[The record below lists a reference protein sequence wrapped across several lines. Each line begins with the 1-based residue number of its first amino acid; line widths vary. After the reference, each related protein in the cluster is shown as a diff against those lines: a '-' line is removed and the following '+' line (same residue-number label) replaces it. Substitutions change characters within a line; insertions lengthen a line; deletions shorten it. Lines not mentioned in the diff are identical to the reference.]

1 MSIFNIGVS
10 TIEAPVFEGYSHDGD
25 GMAVAVQES
34 FEDRLAIIEAMHQI
48 GQEEVNYKSK
58 LKVLESSNA
67 NDYEIETL
75 KESYEIAMEGAF
87 DNTIERIKKFF
98 SNLWGKITAYFK
110 SLVKYFDY
118 LFKNAKD
125 FATKYEKDLREKDG
139 KGNLSG
145 FEFSLYTY
153 TNLDEASNKNIY
165 DRVLSQGAGNINIKI
180 ANTNDEKTLKSMAQG
195 LTTNKESMMD
205 NARGKLLKKSSVDAA
220 DFAKELFAFFR
231 NGAESA
237 SDKEKKSISSISEF
251 INVLKTS
258 NPTKVV
264 EDNKK
269 ETDKIFKEQID
280 TVNKVQKE
288 LSKGYDNAED
298 KELAMAKIQYLN
310 KIASH
315 FSSVQGLC
323 SSYFNAWK
331 SAINERNSE
340 YKSLLLAALR
350 YKKKDK

>member
-34 FEDRLAIIEAMHQI
+34 YDDRLAIIEAMHQI
-48 GQEEVNYKSK
+48 GQEEVNFKSK
-58 LKVLESSNA
+58 LRVLESSNA
-67 NDYEIETL
+67 DDYEIETL
-75 KESYEIAMEGAF
+75 KEGFEIAMEGAF
-87 DNTIERIKKFF
+87 GNAIDRIKKFF
-98 SNLWGKITAYFK
+98 ADLWGKITAYFK

-125 FATKYEKDLREKDG
+125 FATKYEKQLRDKDG
-139 KGNLSG
+139 KGDLSG

-153 TNLDEASNKNIY
+153 TNLDEGSNKDIY
-165 DRVLSQGAGNINIKI
+165 NRVLSSGAGSNYVKS
-180 ANTNDEKTLKSMAQG
+180 ANSHNLDQLKDITQR
-195 LTTNKESMMD
+195 LTSKKEDIMD
-205 NARGKLLKKSSVDAA
+205 DARGKLLKKSSVDSG
-220 DFAKELFAFFR
+220 DFAKELFGFFR

-237 SDKEKKSISSISEF
+237 SDKEKKSINSISEF

-269 ETDKIFKEQID
+269 ATDKIFKEQID
-280 TVNKVQKE
+280 NVEKVRKDI
-288 LSKGYDNAED
+288 SKGYDGAEN

-310 KIASH
+310 KAASYM
-315 FSSVQGLC
+315 SMIQGLC